1 MHKMNHIVISTEHS
15 FTQTHSRAQ
24 SKQITFNIDMN
35 SRSENRV
42 MLVKGETHQL
52 YNKKNVRIKKYESGR
67 RLFRRMRGQSYN
79 VGNLS
84 AAND

>member
-1 MHKMNHIVISTEHS
+1 MNEFKCNKNHNNNNINMASISNLWMHKMNHIVISTEHS

-52 YNKKNVRIKKYESGR
+52 YNKKMYE
-67 RLFRRMRGQSYN
+67 
-79 VGNLS
+79 
-84 AAND
+84 